1 MNYPAIVR
9 PITIATLAAFA
20 ALTALAGVSHAQT
33 EAGPTIAIVVGA
45 PGTEEYRSLFEQW
58 ATRLEDAATRA
69 GAQWHRVDG
78 GDAVQEDSGETDDR
92 TRLQR
97 FLEAQVGESDY
108 PLWLVFIGHG
118 TFDGQTAKFNLAGPD
133 VSAAE
138 LSQWLAGCKR
148 PLAIINCASSSGPF
162 VNRLSAPD
170 RVIVTATRSGFE
182 QNYARFGEYFSAA
195 IADPAAD
202 LDKDDQTSLL
212 EAFVAASA
220 RVEEF
225 YSQASRLATEHAL
238 LDDNGDGLGTPAS
251 FFRGVRAVEKPSGG
265 AATDGTRAHQLH
277 LIPSRQERR
286 MPVVVRD
293 YRDRLEQQIAA
304 LRDDRPQWDET
315 EYYARLEDL
324 AVSLARVYQW
334 QDAPPGSPPE
344 PLPAEVLAQTA
355 LAPASPGPVPSD
367 VAAPSPTTPEPAS
380 LPGAPPQPPTAARH

>member
-1 MNYPAIVR
+1 MIGR
-9 PITIATLAAFA
+9 RRFHRITFAGLAPCA

-33 EAGPTIAIVVGA
+33 EAGPTVAVVVGA
-45 PGTEEYRSLFEQW
+45 PGTDEFRSQFDQW
-58 ATRLEDAATRA
+58 AARIEEAAARSE
-69 GAQWHRVDG
+69 AQWHRIDG
-78 GDAVQEDSGETDDR
+78 GDSPQEDSGETDDR

-97 FLEAQVGESDY
+97 FLEAQAGESDE

-118 TFDGQTAKFNLAGPD
+118 TFDGQTAKFNLVGPD

-202 LDKDDQTSLL
+202 LDKDNQTSLL

-225 YSQASRLATEHAL
+225 YKEESRLATEHAL

-277 LIPSRQERR
+277 LIPSRQERK
-286 MPVVVRD
+286 MPVVLRD

-304 LRDDRPQWDET
+304 LRDDKPQWDEAA
-315 EYYARLEDL
+315 YYARLEDL
-324 AVSLARVYQW
+324 AISLARVYQW
-334 QDAPPGSPPE
+334 QDAPPGAPPE
-344 PLPAEVLAQTA
+344 PMPAEVLAQTA
-355 LAPASPGPVPSD
+355 LPPASPDRASPDTAS
-367 VAAPSPTTPEPAS
+367 PSPPTPAS
-380 LPGAPPQPPTAARH
+380 LPGAPPQPPTAVAR